1 MKKPKMT
8 CKEFDE
14 GLREATKKHRG
25 IENDAEIRPFVCDG
39 SPLECSVFIVG
50 FNPASAIPFWDYW
63 NSKLCCFDYKK
74 WEKAYTA
81 RKPLSPT
88 RRNINKF
95 SGVLRKKEVQCLET
109 NIYSYSSPTVKS
121 LAPEL
126 QTTHTFE
133 FLIEAINP
141 TAILFHGKKASIL
154 GELLKQQKGFSF
166 GSQSCRHFSRGWSYV
181 AVEKLAD
188 DFFTDMCVCKRS

>member
-1 MKKPKMT
+1 MKMPKMT

-39 SPLECSVFIVG
+39 SPLDCNVFIVG
-50 FNPASAIPFWDYW
+50 FNPASAIPFWDCW
-63 NSKLCCFDYKK
+63 DSKLCYFDYKK
-74 WEKAYTA
+74 WEMTYAAKK
-81 RKPLSPT
+81 RLSPT
-88 RRNINKF
+88 RRNIKKF
-95 SGVLRKKEVQCLET
+95 SEVLRKKKFQCLET
-109 NIYSYSSPTVKS
+109 NIYSYSSPTMKS

-126 QTTHTFE
+126 QTAKHTLE
-133 FLIEAINP
+133 FLIEALNP
-141 TAILFHGKKASIL
+141 TAILFHGKKARME

-166 GSQSCRHFSRGWSYV
+166 GSQSCRHFSRGWSYE

-188 DFFTDMCVCKRS
+188 DVFTDMCVFKR